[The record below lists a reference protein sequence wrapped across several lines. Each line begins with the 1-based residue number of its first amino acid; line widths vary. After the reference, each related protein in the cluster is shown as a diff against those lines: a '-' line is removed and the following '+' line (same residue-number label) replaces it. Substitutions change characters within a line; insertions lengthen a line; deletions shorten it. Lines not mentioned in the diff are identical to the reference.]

1 MPTKT
6 KPKAPIM
13 LRTSE
18 RRTFRRCEW
27 RWWQEWRVGLKG
39 PTTAGALWFGDGI
52 HQSLAQWYKKGTK
65 RGIHPSVYFDRWVGE
80 ERKRI
85 FTQPNPDVD
94 ETEVVDA
101 KALGVAMLEHYIE
114 VYGRDEHF
122 SFIATE
128 QPFQITVPIK
138 EDGYEDIL
146 YCGTFDGV
154 YRDLDDDTIWLIEHK
169 TAKAIGTAHL
179 PLDDQAGSYWLVA
192 TQVLRDAKLIGPKES
207 LEGINYNFLRKAL
220 PDERPRNAEGMYL
233 NKDGSV
239 SKVQPSP
246 YFHREQVF
254 RFPAEQRSQIKR
266 IHDESMRMQMLRNGS
281 LPLLKNP
288 NSNCSWDCPLI
299 NMCELHE
306 SGDDWES
313 YRDAIYVVE
322 DPYKDHRKSAAE

>member
-1 MPTKT
+1 MATND
-6 KPKAPIM
+6 IM

-18 RRTFRRCEW
+18 RRSFRRCEQQWWWAW
-27 RWWQEWRVGLKG
+27 REGLKG

-52 HQSLAQWYKKGTK
+52 HQALAQWYKKGTA
-65 RGIHPSVYFDRWVGE
+65 RGKHPARFFEAWVGE
-80 ERKRI
+80 ERRRI

-94 ETEVVDA
+94 ETEIVDA
-101 KALGVAMLEHYIE
+101 RVLGVAMLEHY
-114 VYGRDEHF
+114 VDTYGKDEQFH
-122 SFIATE
+122 FIATE
-128 QPFQITVPIK
+128 QPFQITVDMPK
-138 EDGYEDIL
+138 GFKDVL

-154 YRDLDDDTIWLIEHK
+154 YRDLNDDTIWLIEHK
-169 TAKAIGTAHL
+169 TAKAIGTLHL

-192 TQVLRDAKLIGPKES
+192 TNVLRSKKLIGPKES

-246 YFHREQVF
+246 YFHREQVY
-254 RFPAEQRSQIKR
+254 RYPAEHRSQLER
-266 IHDESMRMQMLRNGS
+266 IRNESARMQLLRNKV

-288 NSNCSWDCPLI
+288 NSNCSWDCPFL

-313 YRDAIYVVE
+313 YREMYTRQ
-322 DPYKDHRKSAAE
+322 DPYESHRKSAAE